1 MTRLES
7 KLAQTHVALTDP
19 TRQQVLQLMMT
30 RLKFCFLQPLCFVIS
45 VYHFQNLNSIHF
57 FIYSIG
63 FAISSLVLIS
73 FFYKYSNGL
82 KLCVKCIG
90 YADICHD
97 LWSRIYRNK
106 FKIPWIDSFLVI
118 NVSRKCLMTWNLH
131 SIMQLSV
138 PTLKVGGSE
147 KRKMPWDLKSSCYI
161 FTYYGSTQADTSTCY
176 WFQIFFSVEKT

>member
-1 MTRLES
+1 MWPNRSDQAASTAADDDYIRVETCTKPCGLTAPTRQQVLQLMMTILES
-7 KLAQTHVALTDP
+7 KLAQTHVALTGP
-19 TRQQVLQLMMT
+19 KRQQVLQLMMT
-30 RLKFCFLQPLCFVIS
+30 RLKFCFPQPLCFVIS

-97 LWSRIYRNK
+97 L
-106 FKIPWIDSFLVI
+106 
-118 NVSRKCLMTWNLH
+118 
-131 SIMQLSV
+131 
-138 PTLKVGGSE
+138 
-147 KRKMPWDLKSSCYI
+147 
-161 FTYYGSTQADTSTCY
+161 
-176 WFQIFFSVEKT
+176 